1 MDLESDEPFCAS
13 SPAAQRLSDDDFWAK
28 VYDQDKEEPDDF
40 EDYLDHQYLWPKDAE
55 AGFDDLLEGYNII
68 SANGER
74 IAYIRPDNNCP
85 VCGSTTACGYDNDGR
100 AMIHALP
107 ETE

>member
-1 MDLESDEPFCAS
+1 MDLESNQPFCAS
-13 SPAAQRLSDDDFWAK
+13 SPEAQRLTDEEFWVK
-28 VYDQDKEEPDDF
+28 VYDQDKEEDEGDF
-40 EDYLDHQYLWPKDAE
+40 ETWVEHNSEL
-55 AGFDDLLEGYNII
+55 GFDDLLEGYNII

-85 VCGSTTACGYDNDGR
+85 VCGSTTACGYDDDGR